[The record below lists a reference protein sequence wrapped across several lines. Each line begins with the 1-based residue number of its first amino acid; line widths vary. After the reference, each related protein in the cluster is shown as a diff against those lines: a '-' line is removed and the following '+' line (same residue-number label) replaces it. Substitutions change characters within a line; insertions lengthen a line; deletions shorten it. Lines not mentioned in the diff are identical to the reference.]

1 MSENREIEIATIIYV
16 LLILGVVMFSS
27 CTTKN
32 HVITEYDGERIIH
45 WYGTEEE
52 E

>member
-1 MSENREIEIATIIYV
+1 MSEKREMEIATIIYV
-16 LLILGVVMFSS
+16 LLIIGVMMFSS
-27 CTTKN
+27 CKTKN